1 MNTRGQRNSVGGIR
15 CESIENQGPEAI
27 HEGDL
32 YVRRKRGTVCDM
44 RALSGDAKGRR
55 CASHGKGRESQ
66 NGKRLCKV
74 VSIQTPVECQSE
86 SNRAWD
92 CCARSNQTGRGQIEP
107 REDAEGAEEN
117 LGLDDIP
124 RIRMV
129 EWILLAACDE
139 RIRGRPLMKVERES
153 QER

>member
-1 MNTRGQRNSVGGIR
+1 MNTRGQRNSVDGIR
-15 CESIENQGPEAI
+15 CESIENQGPEAV

-32 YVRRKRGTVCDM
+32 YVRRRRGTVCGM

-66 NGKRLCKV
+66 NGKRSCIIV
-74 VSIQTPVECQSE
+74 PI
-86 SNRAWD
+86 RAWD
-92 CCARSNQTGRGQIEP
+92 CCFCARRNQTEKCQIEP

-124 RIRMV
+124 RDRMV

-139 RIRGRPLMKVERES
+139 RIRGRSLMKAERES

>member
-1 MNTRGQRNSVGGIR
+1 
-15 CESIENQGPEAI
+15 
-27 HEGDL
+27 
-32 YVRRKRGTVCDM
+32 M

-66 NGKRLCKV
+66 DGKCSCII
-74 VSIQTPVECQSE
+74 VSITSPTVHGSAAHVQTKRD
-86 SNRAWD
+86 N
-92 CCARSNQTGRGQIEP
+92 GHIEP

-124 RIRMV
+124 RVRMV
-129 EWILLAACDE
+129 EWILLATCEE
-139 RIRGRPLMKVERES
+139 RIRGRSLMKVEREG